1 MYRGIKFW
9 MVGSLRNIHRMD
21 RNSNFI
27 SFFSLRRYDLRS
39 IVGLESH
46 YELLLCFIS
55 FFLLIINSIFGLL
68 FEIIVGH

>member
-1 MYRGIKFW
+1 

-27 SFFSLRRYDLRS
+27 PFFSLRRFDLRS
-39 IVGLESH
+39 IVGLESY
-46 YELLLCFIS
+46 YEYIPLLCSIS